1 MATTQ
6 HRVFTKDDVDLR
18 PLTAPATWF
27 PGALPRDIIKQLKKI
42 DKNIILKW
50 SPRFECWELWHR
62 NPRGYEHIFY
72 RHQGPGNCFLPADAR
87 LLKVIELR
95 SRQSS
100 WGQRRER
107 EENERMRQ
115 HLKEQNKTNA
125 QKRKDQSNLLKGD
138 FGADARA
145 F

>member
-1 MATTQ
+1 MTQ
-6 HRVFTKDDVDLR
+6 AQHKVFTKDDIDLR

-27 PGALPRDIIKQLKKI
+27 PGALPRDIIKQLKKM
-42 DKNIILKW
+42 DENIILKW

-62 NPRGYEHIFY
+62 NPRGYEHVFY
-72 RHQGPGNCFLPADAR
+72 RHQGPGNSFLPADSR

-95 SRQSS
+95 SRQST
-100 WGQRRER
+100 WGQSRER
-107 EENERMRQ
+107 EENERMRD
-115 HLKEQNKTNA
+115 HLKEQDKSNA
-125 QKRKDQSNLLKGD
+125 QKRRDQSNLLKGD

>member
-1 MATTQ
+1 MKE
-6 HRVFTKDDVDLR
+6 FTAKDIDLS

-27 PGALPRDIIKQLKKI
+27 PGALPRDIIRQLKEK

-50 SPRFECWELWHR
+50 SPRFGCWELWHR

-72 RHQGPGNCFLPADAR
+72 RHQGPGGEFLQADSR
-87 LLKVIELR
+87 LLDVIDMR
-95 SRQSS
+95 SRVSS
-100 WGQRRER
+100 WGQERER
-107 EENERMRQ
+107 EENPRIYDQMKELDKPMVQKKRERMDR
-115 HLKEQNKTNA
+115 
-125 QKRKDQSNLLKGD
+125 LKGD